1 MKWPLKI
8 LCFLPTIT
16 SSNSLSF
23 TIGQNLR
30 AESLSFPCWSWDTIQ
45 KKEKGWKHPT
55 SVTVCSR
62 KAGTRAKEEQFSASK
77 PPRLWDGLD
86 HQSPHWE
93 PGRLS
98 FPACLWNCTSLLWS
112 AHSLPDRIQLL
123 VRQKRG
129 EERGGKGSWGT
140 RPHSAPSTQ
149 KLEPQ
154 GPVVLFK
161 CEWKTKTTE
170 FFSSH
175 SSSSQLVTTIPVM
188 NGC

>member
-62 KAGTRAKEEQFSASK
+62 KAGPRAKEEQFSASK
-77 PPRLWDGLD
+77 PPRLWDGIRP
-86 HQSPHWE
+86 SE
-93 PGRLS
+93 PPL
-98 FPACLWNCTSLLWS
+98 
-112 AHSLPDRIQLL
+112 
-123 VRQKRG
+123 
-129 EERGGKGSWGT
+129 GT
-140 RPHSAPSTQ
+140 RAPLFPSMPVELYFLAVIGPFASRQDPALSEAEAKWGARWEGLMRDSSAFCSIYA
-149 KLEPQ
+149 EIR
-154 GPVVLFK
+154 
-161 CEWKTKTTE
+161 TTR
-170 FFSSH
+170 
-175 SSSSQLVTTIPVM
+175 SSSSI
-188 NGC
+188 